1 MSGAVVIAFAESR
14 AFAASVDQNSGILF
28 DERTVTKG
36 QAQRLLSVPNAQRV
50 TSSPST
56 SGLTSGQ
63 NPSVNAA
70 PSLPTTPSSPLQP
83 SLGALPEVQSAT
95 SVQDAR
101 SLGTQPPKHTENLLD
116 SMDVYALSP
125 HAAQLALPRMIP
137 QSVVQQWYVSHP
149 QNYTHQGQVSQSH
162 ASGST
167 LGITL
172 ADWSAIISHASKVSG
187 LDAALIAAVIGV
199 ESDFDAYA
207 VSSKGAQGAMQIMP
221 ITQEE
226 LGLEDAFNPHESVEA
241 GSRYL
246 RKQLDRF
253 GTVELALAAYNAG
266 PGNVERYGGVPPFK
280 ETQNY
285 VRKVMAAYAKSLP

>member
-1 MSGAVVIAFAESR
+1 MM
-14 AFAASVDQNSGILF
+14 
-28 DERTVTKG
+28 
-36 QAQRLLSVPNAQRV
+36 
-50 TSSPST
+50 
-56 SGLTSGQ
+56 
-63 NPSVNAA
+63 
-70 PSLPTTPSSPLQP
+70 
-83 SLGALPEVQSAT
+83 PEVHGPT
-95 SVQDAR
+95 SVQEAR
-101 SLGTQPPKHTENLLD
+101 PLNSAPPKQAENLLD

-137 QSVVQQWYVSHP
+137 QSAVQQWYVSHP
-149 QNYTHQGQVSQSH
+149 HSHKQGSH
-162 ASGST
+162 KQAR
-167 LGITL
+167 LGITST
-172 ADWSAIISHASKVSG
+172 DWSAIISHASKVSG

-266 PGNVERYGGVPPFK
+266 PGNVERYGGIPPFK
-280 ETQNY
+280 ETQDY
-285 VRKVMAAYAKSLP
+285 VRKVMAAYGKSLP